1 MKQGHWKWLAFPLRF
16 HRQRISE
23 VEESCSGLRAI
34 GLDVRTVERGRPE
47 ERITLKLGKSTGLI
61 EISREPI
68 RLVNVLPEKGG
79 MYRFSTYYNVYLVPA
94 PNVRSDGYLELR
106 STGVKGVPVLAPVVD
121 VHWRAIF
128 VKIRSIPLFGRVP
141 TFGQT
146 VDDRWK
152 GTVESNLVARM
163 NEDILLKQSLIGLNK
178 DVMIRSV
185 PDWGWAMSS
194 SQCALS
200 RELWDCY
207 TTIAR
212 HLLESSGR

>member
-1 MKQGHWKWLAFPLRF
+1 
-16 HRQRISE
+16 
-23 VEESCSGLRAI
+23 
-34 GLDVRTVERGRPE
+34 
-47 ERITLKLGKSTGLI
+47 LGKSLGLI

-68 RLVNVLPEKGG
+68 RLINVLPEKGG
-79 MYRFSTYYNVYLVPA
+79 EYRFSTYYNVYLIPA

-106 STGVKGVPVLAPVVD
+106 SMGVWGLPVVD

-128 VKIRSIPLFGRVP
+128 VKIRSIPLFGQVP

-152 GTVESNLVARM
+152 GTVESNLVVRM
-163 NEDILLKQSLIGLNK
+163 NEDILLKQSLIGLNMG
-178 DVMIRSV
+178 VMIRSV

-194 SQCALS
+194 SQHALS

-212 HLLESSGR
+212 HLLESSGGEDTI